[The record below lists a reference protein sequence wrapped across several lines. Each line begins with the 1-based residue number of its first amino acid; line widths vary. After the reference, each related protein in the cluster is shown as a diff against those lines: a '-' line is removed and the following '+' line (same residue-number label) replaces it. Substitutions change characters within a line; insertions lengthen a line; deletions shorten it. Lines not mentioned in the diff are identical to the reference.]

1 MAKSEGE
8 EVKPIR
14 LICGLGNPGAAY
26 EKTRHNIGFSV
37 IDKAVNGATFKKEG
51 KCLFL
56 EERFAGRNLMW
67 VKPQSYMNLS
77 GDALLSILSKKR
89 VKPEE
94 VLVVVDDVALNLGK
108 IRFREGGSHG
118 GQNGL
123 RNIIARMGSNF
134 PRLRVGVGPVPPG
147 RDLADYVLAKPGPD
161 EWENWNEVLS
171 RSVEALETAVLEG
184 VSIAMN
190 KWNGSK

>member
-1 MAKSEGE
+1 MSKPTEV

-26 EKTRHNIGFSV
+26 EKTRHNVGFSV
-37 IDKAVNGATFKKEG
+37 IDKAVNGAVFKKEG

-56 EERFAGRNLMW
+56 EERFAGRNIMW
-67 VKPQSYMNLS
+67 VKPQAYMNLS
-77 GDALLSILSKKR
+77 GDALLGVLSKKR

-108 IRFREGGSHG
+108 IRFRLEGSHG

-123 RNIIARMGSNF
+123 RNIIARMGSKF
-134 PRLRVGVGPVPPG
+134 SRLRVGVGPAPSG
-147 RDLADYVLAKPGPD
+147 QDLADYVLAKPRAD
-161 EWENWNEVLS
+161 EWEDWNEVLM
-171 RSVEALETAVLEG
+171 RSVDALETAVALG
-184 VSIAMN
+184 VREAMN